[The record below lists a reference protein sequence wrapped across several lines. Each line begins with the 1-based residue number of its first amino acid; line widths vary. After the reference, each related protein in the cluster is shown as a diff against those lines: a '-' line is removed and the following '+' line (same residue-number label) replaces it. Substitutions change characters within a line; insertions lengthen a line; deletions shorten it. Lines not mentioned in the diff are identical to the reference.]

1 MIRINRALLFELYLL
16 CTCILLQLLML
27 QRALRSPGRTSLL
40 AASHIAG
47 GITNAL
53 AIPRANYFAIKAEDL
68 SLQAVP
74 PLDVV
79 FV

>member
-1 MIRINRALLFELYLL
+1 
-16 CTCILLQLLML
+16 ML
-27 QRALRSPGRTSLL
+27 QRALWSRRRTSFL
-40 AASHIAG
+40 AASHITS
-47 GITNAL
+47 GITDTL
-53 AIPRANYFAIKAEDL
+53 AIPWADYFAIKAKDL

>member
-1 MIRINRALLFELYLL
+1 LL
-16 CTCILLQLLML
+16 LLML
-27 QRALRSPGRTSLL
+27 QRALWSRGSTSFL
-40 AASHIAG
+40 AASHIAS
-47 GITNAL
+47 GITDAL
-53 AIPRANYFAIKAEDL
+53 AIPRTHYFAIEAKDL

>member
-1 MIRINRALLFELYLL
+1 LL
-16 CTCILLQLLML
+16 LLML
-27 QRALRSPGRTSLL
+27 QRALWSRGHTSFL

-47 GITNAL
+47 GITDTL
-53 AIPRANYFAIKAEDL
+53 AIPRADYLAIEAKDL

>member
-1 MIRINRALLFELYLL
+1 MIWINLALLFELHLL
-16 CTCILLQLLML
+16 SCCILLLLML
-27 QRALRSPGRTSLL
+27 QRTLWSRCSTSFL

-47 GITNAL
+47 CITDTL
-53 AIPRANYFAIKAEDL
+53 AIPRADYFAIEAKDL

-74 PLDVV
+74 PLNVV